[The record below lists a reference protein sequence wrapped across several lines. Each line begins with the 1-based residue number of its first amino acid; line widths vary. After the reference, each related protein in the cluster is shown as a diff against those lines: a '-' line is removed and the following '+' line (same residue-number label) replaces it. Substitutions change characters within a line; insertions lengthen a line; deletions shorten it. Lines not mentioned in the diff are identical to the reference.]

1 LREFEPKF
9 APFWSKKMKKILL
22 AVSGSIAFYKAYEL
36 ISLFKKEGF
45 KDTRI
50 IYDLS
55 GMMRDVFGRI

>member
-1 LREFEPKF
+1 M
-9 APFWSKKMKKILL
+9 PFWSKKMKKILL
-22 AVSGSIAFYKAYEL
+22 AISGSIAFYKAYEL